1 MLDYLQRDPWGF
13 LQFML
18 YRAPAV
24 LLALTLHEFAHGYA
38 ALKAG
43 DLTAQRM
50 GRLSLNPLK
59 HLDPIGT
66 VSLFLLGFGWAKPV
80 PVNPNNYRN
89 LRRDDIV
96 VSLAGVTTNFVM
108 FVLSTVLAL
117 LVGKALYHPQ
127 ALEGLGGMRFFLS
140 MEQQGTWLQLYPE
153 FAQTL
158 ASVLQTPWLLHVQRF
173 LLHSC
178 IINLGLCLFNLLPI
192 PPLDGFH
199 VLNQG
204 VFGGRIRLNTQVFRI
219 AQMGLIFLMFTT
231 DIVGKLI
238 TTLMQALQGGVL
250 TVLLSVFGA

>member
-43 DLTAQRM
+43 DRTAQRM

-80 PVNPNNYRN
+80 PVNPNNFRSP
-89 LRRDDIV
+89 RRDDIM
-96 VSLAGVTTNFVM
+96 VSLAGVTVNFIL
-108 FVLSTVLAL
+108 FLLFTLLAL
-117 LVGKALYHPQ
+117 LAGRAMYHPQ
-127 ALEGLGGMRFFLS
+127 ALEALGGLRFFLGI
-140 MEQQGTWLQLYPE
+140 EQQGTWLQLYPE
-153 FAQTL
+153 YAQTL
-158 ASVLQTPWLLHVQRF
+158 APVLRTPWLLHLQRF

-204 VFGGRIRLNTQVFRI
+204 VFGGKLQLNTQVFRI
-219 AQMGLIFLMFTT
+219 AQMVLIFLMFTT
-231 DIVGKLI
+231 DFVGKI
-238 TTLMQALQGGVL
+238 ISVLMNAVQGTVL
-250 TVLLSVFGA
+250 TGLLSVFGA

>member
-1 MLDYLQRDPWGF
+1 MLNYLQQDPWGF

-43 DLTAQRM
+43 DLTAKRM

-89 LRRDDIV
+89 PRRDDIV
-96 VSLAGVTTNFVM
+96 VSLAGVTTNFVL
-108 FVLSTVLAL
+108 FVLSTILAML
-117 LVGKALYHPQ
+117 IGKGLYEPAALNS
-127 ALEGLGGMRFFLS
+127 LGGLRFFLDFNEVGYA
-140 MEQQGTWLQLYPE
+140 MQLYPDAAE
-153 FAQTL
+153 MIL
-158 ASVLQTPWLLHVQRF
+158 PVLKTPWLLHVQRF
-173 LLHSC
+173 VLHSC
-178 IINLGLCLFNLLPI
+178 MINLGLCLFNLLPI

-199 VLNQG
+199 VLNQTLFRG
-204 VFGGRIRLNTQVFRI
+204 KLQLGGQVFRY
-219 AQMGLIFLMFTT
+219 AQLGLIVLMFTT
-231 DIVGKLI
+231 DIVGNILQW
-238 TTLMQALQGGVL
+238 LMNTVQSGVL
-250 TVLLSVFGA
+250 AVLGV